1 MEIDRAEIDCLLESC
16 LDEVSGG
23 QESIDSVLSRHPD
36 VQENLRAELEA
47 ALWFRAQAQRLAARP
62 GFIPRSRRHLYT
74 QIRKE
79 HPDRQFFKRKK
90 MLQRWEKSPAAQ
102 LVLSILLV
110 IALLANTN
118 SLLAAARAAGPG
130 DQFYGVKQ
138 ACETFQLSLP
148 LAPDRAVALHSQ
160 FAKDR
165 LGEMVG
171 LILEGRTGYLEA
183 VVLDYEAHTGEALL
197 ALRALALQDPQSAR
211 ELAGELE
218 VQVFKQ
224 SEILPLLVHSVPEEQ
239 APYLEQAKRVSD
251 MGMAAVQ
258 ALVREQAALP

>member
-16 LDEVSGG
+16 LDEMSGG

-118 SLLAAARAAGPG
+118 SLLAAARAAGARRPVLRGQAGLRELPAFPALSAGPG
-130 DQFYGVKQ
+130 GCPAQPVCQGPPGGDG
-138 ACETFQLSLP
+138 
-148 LAPDRAVALHSQ
+148 
-160 FAKDR
+160 
-165 LGEMVG
+165 G
-171 LILEGRTGYLEA
+171 LDPGRTHGIPGGCGA
-183 VVLDYEAHTGEALL
+183 G
-197 ALRALALQDPQSAR
+197 LRGACRPSF
-211 ELAGELE
+211 AGAAGAG
-218 VQVFKQ
+218 
-224 SEILPLLVHSVPEEQ
+224 PAGP
-239 APYLEQAKRVSD
+239 AKR
-251 MGMAAVQ
+251 A
-258 ALVREQAALP
+258 